1 MASVSTR
8 LITLIGVAGAASALV
23 AAPGSATARTTPT
36 TTAATAAV
44 AQKWSYAQPLAT
56 QPRTAAA
63 GASAKRCLTLLRPW
77 GRYEGGKWRMY
88 GTVRAH
94 CKGSRNGV
102 WWMALQKKTK
112 ILGIPHWQR
121 LAGRTLRSDQTGAFH
136 VRATCKSMKK
146 NTFRVVTSGTT
157 VLSSP
162 TLTVKC

>member
-1 MASVSTR
+1 MALVSMR
-8 LITLIGVAGAASALV
+8 LITLAGAAGAASTLV
-23 AAPGSATARTTPT
+23 IAPSTATAQTAPT
-36 TTAATAAV
+36 TTAMTAFV
-44 AQKWSYAQPLAT
+44 AQKSNYAQPQAT
-56 QPRTAAA
+56 QPRAAA
-63 GASAKRCLTLLRPW
+63 ATTSSKRCLELLRPW

-94 CKGSRNGV
+94 CKGSKNGR

-112 ILGIPHWQR
+112 IAGIPHWQR

-146 NTFRVVTSGTT
+146 NTFRVVTSGSV
-157 VLSSP
+157 VLTGP